1 MPELP
6 LPPAGADAVLN
17 FPALDVAI
25 GLVFIFFV
33 LAIVCSGVNEAIAS
47 YLRWR
52 AQDLERG
59 LWELLHDPE
68 LKDAPDKAGEALARL
83 EAHPLIKPMLNPDN
97 KRKAQALP
105 PMKGDKPKTSRK
117 TDMPNYIPSRTFAA
131 ALLGIGR
138 A

>member
-1 MPELP
+1 VPELP